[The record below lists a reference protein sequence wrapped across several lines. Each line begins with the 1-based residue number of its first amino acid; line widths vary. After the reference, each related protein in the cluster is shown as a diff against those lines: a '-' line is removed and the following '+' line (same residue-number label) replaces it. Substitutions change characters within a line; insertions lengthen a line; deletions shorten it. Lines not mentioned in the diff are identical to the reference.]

1 MKLHITNKDGAWDI
15 EYESE
20 PMPKERFDA
29 LITVA
34 VTLIAAVAVLGLFGL
49 LTR

>member
-1 MKLHITNKDGAWDI
+1 MKLHIDNRDGVWSFD
-15 EYESE
+15 YESE